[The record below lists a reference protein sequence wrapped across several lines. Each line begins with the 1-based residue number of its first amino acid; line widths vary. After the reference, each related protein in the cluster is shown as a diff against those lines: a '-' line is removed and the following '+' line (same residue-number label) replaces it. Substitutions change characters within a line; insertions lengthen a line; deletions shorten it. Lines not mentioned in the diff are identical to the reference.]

1 MKLLKESSLMND
13 IIWAIYYFLAV
24 IVLGLI
30 IEMFSLNDIES
41 IIVSRIQDIFVHALP
56 IQIFV
61 TITYLGDLRFL
72 IAISLLHFVY
82 SYYKS
87 RGISKSI
94 RLLVFLALVTL
105 FTYFLKELFSRER
118 PHLYSWNIISYTD
131 DRDFSFPSGHVSR
144 SLGAYSIILNSTKIW
159 KKIILFVLV
168 TLISL
173 SRIVLGAHYFTD
185 VVGALFLSL
194 FIERLINISLNILCS
209 KFKTVLEKM

>member
-1 MKLLKESSLMND
+1 MKLLKESSLRND
-13 IIWAIYYFLAV
+13 IFRAIYYLLAV

-41 IIVSRIQDIFVHALP
+41 IIVSRIQDIFVYVLP

-118 PHLYSWNIISYTD
+118 PHLYSGNIISYTD
-131 DRDFSFPSGHVSR
+131 DSDFSFPSGHVSR
-144 SLGAYSIILNSTKIW
+144 SFGTYSIILNSTKIW
-159 KKIILFVLV
+159 KIILFVLV

-194 FIERLINISLNILCS
+194 FIERLTNISLDILS
-209 KFKTVLEKM
+209 SRFKTVLEKM